1 MKFVPKY
8 QTPAGTVE
16 AEPDYGALVQ
26 AKLEELKKTNAE
38 LTEDDLKRQYG
49 TINTPL
55 TLNNA
60 TVWWDGEKWVP
71 IKRNASQYQKQEP
84 GEEEDPKAP
93 DVWTD
98 WIPHTAGL
106 ITDLVASTNNYREAA
121 KQTVPLQSTYK
132 ENTKVTDGYLYRQ
145 QYAKQAADIRAQA
158 NSQLTSDPVKNAKI
172 KLAYEQEA
180 QKAIDK
186 GNAISDT
193 RYQESLQ
200 KAQEA
205 ENEYLKRSVQTAN
218 DNLNSLAANQRYI
231 AAAKQ
236 KMNSEQATAM
246 KTFGNNMYKDA
257 TSFIQAMK
265 TNAAYKKARAN
276 QLAYTQEAQK
286 KQQDFRTLWDD
297 PANSEYYKNFA
308 KYVQTEDALSK
319 ITGEIPD
326 PGTDAYDQWLR
337 DMWDTNELAE
347 SYRKQFTDAYDKAY
361 QALSDELITLKS
373 QYDFKDLDGNY
384 YEIGSV
390 VGPLTTISRTAPKA
404 RRIVTTHAKGGKAE
418 RFIDYAKVA
427 QKEIESSRR
436 QVAEASKSNAR
447 VLNQQL
453 ERLTKEQLALL
464 KEIFK

>member
-16 AEPDYGALVQ
+16 AEPDYASLVEAYATANGKTTDQ
-26 AKLEELKKTNAE
+26 LKL
-38 LTEDDLKRQYG
+38 QYG

-257 TSFIQAMK
+257 TSYIQAMK
-265 TNAAYKKARAN
+265 TNAAYRKARAN
-276 QLAYTQEAQK
+276 QLAFTQEAQK

-297 PANSEYYKNFA
+297 PTNSEYYKNFA
-308 KYVQTEDALSK
+308 KYIQTDDARSK
-319 ITGEIPD
+319 ITGEIPTEAD
-326 PGTDAYDQWLR
+326 KYDQWLR
-337 DMWDTNELAE
+337 DLWDTSELAE
-347 SYRKQFTDAYDKAY
+347 SYRKSFTDAYDKAY

-373 QYDFKDLDGNY
+373 QYDFKDLDRNY

-427 QKEIESSRR
+427 QKEMESSRR

>member
-8 QTPAGTVE
+8 EVPAGTVGT
-16 AEPDYGALVQ
+16 EPDYASLVE
-26 AKLEELKKTNAE
+26 AYATAHGKTTDWLKQ
-38 LTEDDLKRQYG
+38 QYG

-71 IKRNASQYQKQEP
+71 IKRNASEYEKQEP

-132 ENTKVTDGYLYRQ
+132 ENTKVTDGYLQRQ
-145 QYAKQAADIRAQA
+145 RYAKQAADIRAQA

-172 KLAYEQEA
+172 KLYYEQEA
-180 QKAIDK
+180 QKALDK
-186 GNAISDT
+186 GNAVSDA

-200 KAQEA
+200 KAQTA

-265 TNAAYKKARAN
+265 TNAAYKKVRAN
-276 QLAYTQEAQK
+276 QLAFAQEAQK
-286 KQQDFRTLWDD
+286 KQSDFRKLWSD

-308 KYVQTEDALSK
+308 KYVLTDGALSK
-319 ITGEIPD
+319 ISGTIPTEKGE
-326 PGTDAYDQWLR
+326 YDQWLR
-337 DMWDTNELAE
+337 DMWDNDALAE
-347 SYRKQFTDAYDKAY
+347 PYRKQFVDAYNKAY
-361 QALSDELITLKS
+361 EALSDDLLNLKS
-373 QYDFKDLDGNY
+373 QYDFRDLDRNY
-384 YEIGSV
+384 YEIGST
-390 VGPLTTISRTAPKA
+390 VGPLSTISRTAPKA

-427 QKEIESSRR
+427 QKEMESSRR
-436 QVAEASKSNAR
+436 IAAEASKNNAR
-447 VLNQQL
+447 ILNQQL
-453 ERLTKEQLALL
+453 ERLTKEQLSLL